1 MLPGFLSDLQR
12 WKVNLLAIDEAHC
25 ISEWG
30 HDFRPEYRQLATLR
44 QLLPTV
50 SVMALTATATDRV
63 RKDILSQLQLREP
76 GCYVASF
83 NRPNLTYRVIA
94 KSKPYGKCWN
104 QCEPGPDPIGY
115 SLIDNPELVDQI
127 VQTAKEVGIDI
138 SNYAIGANFVANDGP
153 EALENE
159 IQAVKKHVDVAR
171 VLGVTKMRHDVA
183 FRPAHEGTIAQ
194 FEADLPILAEAC
206 RTIADYAAG
215 FGITTSVENHGYYV
229 QSSER
234 IQRLLH
240 ETARD
245 NFQTTLDIGNFL
257 CVDEDPVSAVK
268 NNIPYAS
275 MVHAK
280 DFYLRPSYRNPGAGW
295 FQTAH
300 GNYLRGAIVGHG
312 HRHVRSVP
320 RVEAVWL

>member
-1 MLPGFLSDLQR
+1 MRERMREVMKVGLSTYSLQQALD
-12 WKVNLLAIDEAHC
+12 KKEMTVLDAIR
-25 ISEWG
+25 
-30 HDFRPEYRQLATLR
+30 F
-44 QLLPTV
+44 
-50 SVMALTATATDRV
+50 
-63 RKDILSQLQLREP
+63 
-76 GCYVASF
+76 
-83 NRPNLTYRVIA
+83 IA
-94 KSKPYGKCWN
+94 EQGG
-104 QCEPGPDPIGY
+104 EHVEIVPIGY
-115 SLIDNPELVDQI
+115 SLIDNPKLVDQI

-171 VLGVTKMRHDVA
+171 ALGVTKMRHDVA

-275 MVHAK
+275 MVHVK

-312 HRHVRSVP
+312 DIDMYEVFRVLKQSGYDGYISVEFEGMEDCRTASKIAMDNVR
-320 RVEAVWL
+320 RFWQEA